1 MGGAHGRGLQDKGGE
16 AGVADMGGVLL
27 GLHGLAVE
35 FRTPSDVQAAWLARA
50 VQGGLAVEL

>member
-1 MGGAHGRGLQDKGGE
+1 MRGLQDKSGE